1 MRAVQVIVVDVFREQ
16 ALEMSFVYRN
26 DVIQQVSPTAFDPT
40 LGNAVLPGTFKRG
53 PHRIHLQPTNGYRY
67 LQPILRVS
75 IEDQKPISRLKTKR
89 LLQLLNDPRTHQM
102 PSDDEVRNAS
112 TIMADDKEQ

>member
-26 DVIQQVSPTAFDPT
+26 DVIQQVSPTAFDPM

-53 PHRIHLQPTNGYRY
+53 QHRIH
-67 LQPILRVS
+67 PIGLRHTVVYSATAYVVS
-75 IEDQKPISRLKTKR
+75 AQVTSITGPINNSIR
-89 LLQLLNDPRTHQM
+89 QM
-102 PSDDEVRNAS
+102 CGIVLDHVMR
-112 TIMADDKEQ
+112 